1 MLALTYFINALA
13 GKPQV
18 HQSLTL
24 LQSIHFALYVLNGA
38 LVALHQAPPSHF
50 WEGRPTRAHR
60 HVDSRSRNDLSGVVK
75 ADSCEIA
82 VIEDT
87 PGELGEFAMFGML
100 FKEVEDAD
108 NVAMREVKKTVDFEA
123 KLEQDIE
130 FCLQES
136 VIFYMLVLH
145 GSAHNRPHCPMGRL
159 ITLNSPSLTL
169 KM

>member
-1 MLALTYFINALA
+1 
-13 GKPQV
+13 
-18 HQSLTL
+18 
-24 LQSIHFALYVLNGA
+24 
-38 LVALHQAPPSHF
+38 
-50 WEGRPTRAHR
+50 
-60 HVDSRSRNDLSGVVK
+60 
-75 ADSCEIA
+75 
-82 VIEDT
+82 
-87 PGELGEFAMFGML
+87 MFGML